1 MNHQSETLTGDR
13 ARLIERIKLD
23 PSAYVAERITFLD
36 KDDIKRLMQS
46 LAGTYGIEDEI
57 RCTGKEIKNA

>member
-1 MNHQSETLTGDR
+1 MKSDR
-13 ARLIERIKLD
+13 EKLIKRIKLD

-46 LAGTYGIEDEI
+46 LAGTYGIGE
-57 RCTGKEIKNA
+57 EIKDGPV